1 MKIVWE
7 SLSVLRVS
15 LLESFSQISNKLIFR
30 AKFLLLFLL
39 VFLESMLLI
48 AEDEKKSI
56 VLEFSL
62 NNFEEAYFLAPDDLE
77 ALFGLA
83 KALEE
88 AERWRKARNYY
99 RFRWRYSSKYR
110 RKK

>member
-1 MKIVWE
+1 MKIVWK

-15 LLESFSQISNKLIFR
+15 LLRSFSQISNKLIFR

-62 NNFEEAYFLAPDDLE
+62 NNFEEAYSE
-77 ALFGLA
+77 AVI
-83 KALEE
+83 
-88 AERWRKARNYY
+88 NY
-99 RFRWRYSSKYR
+99 
-110 RKK
+110 

>member
-1 MKIVWE
+1 MKIIWE
-7 SLSVLRVS
+7 SLSVQHLLLLRVVD
-15 LLESFSQISNKLIFR
+15 QISKQLIFR

-62 NNFEEAYFLAPDDLE
+62 YNFEEAYF
-77 ALFGLA
+77 
-83 KALEE
+83 
-88 AERWRKARNYY
+88 
-99 RFRWRYSSKYR
+99 
-110 RKK
+110 